1 MYFHEMFWQ
10 QRQLVNISEAVT
22 ICSWQKM
29 IFTINGVMDKA
40 PEYKNSYLVGLPI
53 SAILVWPMATPAG
66 FAAFRNEKVRS
77 FAVKKKYE
85 QTMIFLF

>member
-29 IFTINGVMDKA
+29 IFTINSVMDKA

-77 FAVKKKYE
+77 FAVIKKV
-85 QTMIFLF
+85 